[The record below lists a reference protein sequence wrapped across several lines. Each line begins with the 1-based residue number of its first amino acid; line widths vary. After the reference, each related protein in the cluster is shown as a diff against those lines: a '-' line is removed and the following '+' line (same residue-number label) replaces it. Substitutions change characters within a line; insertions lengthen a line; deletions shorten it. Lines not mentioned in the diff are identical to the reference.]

1 MIMRSLW
8 ICTMF
13 DRLALKD
20 GTQSLTSIDLY
31 SDALFLTENTI
42 DHFTFF
48 PLPGASDST
57 VERPA
62 VTSLEVVASHPKI
75 VPNSKPTFGGMAE
88 TTPILKTPGVI
99 EIKPYSFTSF
109 GRKPV
114 ATLDPSGFSL
124 PPALAPQSY
133 DLRDYGLVTSVKDQ
147 GACGSCWAFGT
158 YASLESSILK
168 VSGRTEDFSEN
179 HLKNYHGFDWGP
191 CSGGNDLISTAYLS
205 RGSGPVDEK
214 ADPYHPFDDRPS
226 PGGIPR
232 YYVKDSLWFD
242 TDIEI
247 KAAVMNYGVLTTY
260 VFWDGNYFN
269 DDTETYYYSGD
280 QTTNHCV
287 AVVGWDDNK
296 VVPGAPS
303 KGAWLIKNSWGTDF
317 GDKGYF
323 WISYADSK
331 GAKDAVSFIKASTP
345 YSAVYSHDTYGI
357 ANSVN
362 CDYAFNAFTAQK
374 NEKLSA
380 IGFYTLADKANFEI
394 RIYDDYVNGRLGN
407 QLSSTSGVATFA
419 GYHTINLP
427 SSVSLR
433 EKDNFYVYLRLMNA
447 GSYPMAIDYRLNG
460 YNSKST
466 AKPGESF
473 YSFTGTDWADLTT
486 FDPTANFSIKAL
498 VESHDTAL
506 SISPLSSNKGEGRIG
521 STPFTFT
528 IKRTGSLA
536 GSSTVKW
543 NVAGTGV
550 NPAGSSDFTGPTSG
564 TLAFSPNQ
572 ATRTLTVSVIGDIN
586 QEANE
591 TFSVRLFAPTEAAL
605 GGSAA
610 GGTIQNDDLI
620 GNANPNTLRGTAL
633 AEFIDGRANIDT
645 LTGGGN
651 SDVFGFRFSQ
661 SPLSHPDRITD
672 FAFGTDKMELFSSS
686 GSFLPAPATFTRASN
701 NSRAASFAALTS
713 AVFADANGA
722 KGGNQTLRAN
732 SAVLVQAT
740 NPAIAGTYLLINNTT
755 AGRSTT
761 EDLLVNLSG
770 FTGTLPSLGVIDPA
784 RVFI

>member
-1 MIMRSLW
+1 
-8 ICTMF
+8 
-13 DRLALKD
+13 
-20 GTQSLTSIDLY
+20 
-31 SDALFLTENTI
+31 
-42 DHFTFF
+42 
-48 PLPGASDST
+48 
-57 VERPA
+57 
-62 VTSLEVVASHPKI
+62 
-75 VPNSKPTFGGMAE
+75 MA
-88 TTPILKTPGVI
+88 TPILKTPGVI
-99 EIKPYSFTSF
+99 EMKPYSFTSF
-109 GRKPV
+109 GRQPV
-114 ATLDPSGFSL
+114 STPDPSGISW
-124 PPALAPQSY
+124 PQALAPQSY

-168 VSGRTEDFSEN
+168 ASGRTEDFSEN

-191 CSGGNDLISTAYLS
+191 CNGGNNLISTAYLS

-247 KAAVMNYGVLTTY
+247 KAAVMNYGVLMTSMFY
-260 VFWDGNYFN
+260 DAKSFN
-269 DDTETYYYSGD
+269 DDTETYFYSGD

-323 WISYADSK
+323 WISFADSK
-331 GAKDAVSFIKASTP
+331 GAKDAVSFTKALTP

-357 ANSVN
+357 VNSVN
-362 CDYAFNAFTAQK
+362 CAHAFNAFTAQK
-374 NEKLSA
+374 NERLSA
-380 IGFYTLADKANFEI
+380 IGFYSLADSANYEV
-394 RIYDDYVNGRLGN
+394 RIYDDYVNGRLEN
-407 QLSSTSGVATFA
+407 QLSSTSGVATFS

-427 SSVSLR
+427 SSVPLR
-433 EKDNFYVYLRLMNA
+433 EKDDFYVYLRLMNA
-447 GSYPMAIDYRLNG
+447 GSYPLAIDQRLNG

-473 YSFTGTDWADLTT
+473 YSFTGTDWVDLTT

-498 VESHDTAL
+498 VESHYTVL
-506 SISPLSSNKGEGRIG
+506 SISPLSSNKGEGRTG

-528 IKRTGSLA
+528 ITRTGSLA
-536 GSSTVKW
+536 GSSAVKW
-543 NVAGTGV
+543 KIAGIGV
-550 NPAGSSDFTGPTSG
+550 NPAGAADFTGPTSG

-572 ATRTLTVSVIGDIN
+572 ASRTLTVSVTGDIN
-586 QEANE
+586 QEAYE
-591 TFSVRLFAPTEAAL
+591 TFSVGLIAPTGATL
-605 GGSAA
+605 GGAAA

-620 GNANPNTLRGTAL
+620 GNANPNTLKGTAL
-633 AEFIDGRANIDT
+633 AEFIDGRANFDI

-651 SDVFGFRFSQ
+651 SDVFGFRFSH
-661 SPLSHPDRITD
+661 SPLSKPDRITD
-672 FAFGTDKMELFSSS
+672 FSFGTDKIDLFSPS

-701 NSRAASFAALTS
+701 NSRAASLLALTS

-722 KGGNQTLRAN
+722 KAGNQALGAN
-732 SAVLVQAT
+732 SAVLVQAI
-740 NPAIAGTYLLINNTT
+740 NPAIVGTYLLINNAIT
-755 AGRSTT
+755 GRSTT
-761 EDLLVNLSG
+761 EDLLVNLRG
-770 FTGTLPSLGVIDPA
+770 FTGTLPSLGGIDPA